1 MRKGTIG
8 RGARVSVPLLEVEG
22 LTRHFVA
29 RRSAFGRPTATVK
42 AVDGIDLSV
51 PAGSTL
57 ALVGET
63 GCGKSTVGRL
73 VLRLIEPMAGRIRF
87 AGRDILGFGEK
98 ELRAFRREA
107 QIVFQDP
114 YSSLNPRM
122 TVEELIGEPLALH
135 DIVPVSR
142 RRDRVAEL
150 LGLVGLDA
158 RHGRRYPHEFSGGQ
172 RQRIAIARAL
182 AVEPKLIVCD
192 EPVSA
197 LDVSIRSQ
205 VLNLL
210 SDLRKRLSLTYIFI
224 SHDLSVVKHIAD
236 RVAVM
241 YLGRIVESA
250 RADELFANPRH
261 PYTRA
266 LFSAIPVPQPHAQR
280 QRQLL
285 EGDVPSPL
293 SPPAGCHLHPRCAY
307 AIDRCRIER
316 PALVE
321 DHKGHATACHRWHE
335 LPALAGASGQD
346 APTAQLEALMAKFTR
361 PAGVRPA
368 GGVDTLKVE
377 DRRPN

>member
-1 MRKGTIG
+1 MS
-8 RGARVSVPLLEVEG
+8 APLLEVEG

-29 RRSAFGRPTATVK
+29 RRSVFGRPTATVK

-73 VLRLIEPMAGRIRF
+73 VLRLIEPLAGSIRF
-87 AGRDILGFGEK
+87 AGRDVLEFGEK

-122 TVEELIGEPLALH
+122 TVDELIGEPLGLH
-135 DIVPVSR
+135 DIVPASR
-142 RRDRVAEL
+142 RRDRVAQL

-158 RHGRRYPHEFSGGQ
+158 RYGRRYPHEFSGGQ

-241 YLGRIVESA
+241 YLGRIVEIA
-250 RADELFANPRH
+250 AAEELFANPRH

-266 LFSAIPVPQPHAQR
+266 LFSAIPVPQPNARR

-316 PALVE
+316 PALVD
-321 DHKGHATACHRWHE
+321 DHKAHATACHRWRE
-335 LPALAGASGQD
+335 LPALVGESGQD
-346 APTAQLEALMAKFTR
+346 APTPQLQALMAKFTR
-361 PAGVRPA
+361 PADVRAA
-368 GGVDTLKVE
+368 GAVDTLKVE
-377 DRRPN
+377 GSRPS